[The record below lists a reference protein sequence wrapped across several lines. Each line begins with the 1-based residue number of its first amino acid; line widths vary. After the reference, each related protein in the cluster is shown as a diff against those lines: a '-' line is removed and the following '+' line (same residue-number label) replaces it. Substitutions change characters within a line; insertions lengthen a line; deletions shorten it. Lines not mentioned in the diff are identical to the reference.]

1 MPRFAGLFSLLAL
14 AALGFPPFGVFSGFI
29 GMVLHPDVKLPG
41 SFALVALAWLAASW
55 YFLDLMQRLL
65 FGKPRTDLRY
75 KDVRETESAALALL
89 LVLLAVLGVMPS
101 KWFDA
106 GTTAVIAPADQQRL
120 FFRLE
125 CTGDLLILATTRET
139 VYASL
144 PCADY
149 NVSFDAWEPLLA
161 QPVRVR
167 IEPGRPYRLSV
178 EAAAA
183 TALFKPD
190 GVWIR
195 EFR

>member
-1 MPRFAGLFSLLAL
+1 LLLGAFAVVIVA
-14 AALGFPPFGVFSGFI
+14 VT
-29 GMVLHPDVKLPG
+29 
-41 SFALVALAWLAASW
+41 FALNARPSGGEPAPSPSATTTPFTPPERPAGVPA
-55 YFLDLMQRLL
+55 
-65 FGKPRTDLRY
+65 
-75 KDVRETESAALALL
+75 SAAP
-89 LVLLAVLGVMPS
+89 VIEPY
-101 KWFDA
+101 DA

-125 CTGDLLILATTRET
+125 CTGELLVIATTRET
-139 VYASL
+139 VYAAL

-149 NVSFDAWEPLLA
+149 NVTFDAWEPLLA

-167 IEPGRPYRLSV
+167 IEPGRPYRLAV

-183 TALFKPD
+183 TALFQAD